1 VENDIQ
7 QVNEAQ
13 PLVNPVAPTVAPRS
27 RKPVLLLAAVVL
39 GLILLGSG
47 GYYVVSKFIMS
58 KTLTELPIPVK
69 ESTDSSQSQI
79 VDETSINTSIN
90 DIETDLNFLDSDLNV
105 ETELNLD
112 SSILDI
118 D

>member
-1 VENDIQ
+1 MENDIQ

-13 PLVNPVAPTVAPRS
+13 PLVNSVAPVVAPKS
-27 RKPVLLLAAVVL
+27 KKPVLLLVAVVL

-69 ESTDSSQSQI
+69 
-79 VDETSINTSIN
+79 
-90 DIETDLNFLDSDLNV
+90 
-105 ETELNLD
+105 
-112 SSILDI
+112 
-118 D
+118 